1 MTTGEVIDAQSEE
14 RPLRA
19 DARRNRERIVAAARE
34 VFAEYGGLAQI
45 DEVARR
51 AGCGVGTVYRNF
63 PNKDALIGELIRLK
77 FERLAERATHFN
89 GLPGPAWPSFEACVR
104 ESADE
109 MAGDV
114 AQQRMMWESSPEA
127 FAHAAPA
134 QQRLAA
140 IGGELIERAKAEGGV
155 RPDFSVADMPVVM
168 CSLGSAML
176 MAASPGGERHD
187 WRRLLEIVLAG
198 IARPA

>member
-1 MTTGEVIDAQSEE
+1 MATGEATDE

-19 DARRNRERIVAAARE
+19 DARRNRERIVVAARD

-45 DEVARR
+45 DEIARR

-77 FERLAERATHFN
+77 FERLAERAAHYD
-89 GLPGPAWPSFEACVR
+89 GLPGAAWPNFEAFVR
-104 ESADE
+104 ESAEE

-127 FAHAAPA
+127 FAHAEAA
-134 QQRLAA
+134 QRRLAE
-140 IGGELIERAKAEGGV
+140 IGGALIERAKAEGGLD
-155 RPDFSVADMPVVM
+155 PAFSVTDMPVVM

-176 MAASPGGERHD
+176 MAAAPGGERHD

-198 IARPA
+198 IATRA

>member
-1 MTTGEVIDAQSEE
+1 VEVTDTPDP

-45 DEVARR
+45 DEIARR
-51 AGCGVGTVYRNF
+51 AGCGVGTVYRHF
-63 PNKDALIGELIRLK
+63 PNKDALIGELLRLK
-77 FERLAERATHFN
+77 FEELADRAAHWDAV
-89 GLPGPAWPSFEACVR
+89 GGDPWDAFEAFVR
-104 ESADE
+104 ESAGR

-114 AQQRMMWESSPEA
+114 TQQRMMWESSPEA
-127 FAHAAPA
+127 FEHALPA
-134 QQRLAA
+134 QQRLTEIAGR
-140 IGGELIERAKAEGGV
+140 IIDRARDAGQIRE
-155 RPDFSVADMPVVM
+155 DFTVADMPTVM

-176 MAASPGGERHD
+176 MQSRPGGERHE

-198 IARPA
+198 IRAPG